1 MRVLTT
7 EQFNYAIAFLKN
19 RHKVEL
25 SHATPDGESRVT
37 VDGQLLQRADVIRM
51 AETEGWSDGWRPNP
65 TRGAESH

>member
-1 MRVLTT
+1 MRILTA

-25 SHATPDGESRVT
+25 SLANPDGEPRVI
-37 VDGQLLQRADVIRM
+37 VDGQSLPRADVIRM

-65 TRGAESH
+65 VPGAESH